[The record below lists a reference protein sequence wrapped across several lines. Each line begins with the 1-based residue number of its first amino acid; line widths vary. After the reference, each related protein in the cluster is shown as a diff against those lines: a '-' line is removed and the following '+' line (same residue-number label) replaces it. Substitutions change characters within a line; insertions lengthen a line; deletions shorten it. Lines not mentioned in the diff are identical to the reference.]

1 MKFLVLGLTGKRG
14 SGKDTAAFHLRD
26 KYGFQVLTYT
36 DHVLAPILEK
46 EGKEVTRENL
56 INLALGMRKE
66 KGNQILTELICKN
79 IRSDGFWVVSGVR
92 YPEEYEYFKGQF
104 LEGFKMISVG
114 CEAKKRYERTKKR
127 GTKGEADM
135 TFEKF
140 MEIEKKETEKAI
152 DETITHAEFYVDN
165 NGTIEELNK
174 SLDEVVEKLG
184 ISKSP

>member
-26 KYGFQVLTYT
+26 KYGFQILTYT
-36 DHVLAPILEK
+36 DHVLTPILEK
-46 EGKEVTRENL
+46 KYKEVTRENL
-56 INLALGMRKE
+56 INLALEMRKE
-66 KGNQILTELICKN
+66 KGNHILTELICRK
-79 IRSDGFWVVSGVR
+79 IGKEGFWVVSGVR

-104 LEGFKMISVG
+104 LEGFKMINVG

-135 TFEKF
+135 TFKDF
-140 MEIEKKETEKAI
+140 MDIEKKETEKVI
-152 DETITHAEFYVDN
+152 DETITHAQFSVDN
-165 NGTIEELNK
+165 NGTIGELQK
-174 SLDEVVEKLG
+174 SLDKVVEKLG